1 MWQTNRLSDQ
11 CNIGSELL
19 FSWKNDFEIES
30 YFLNYEAVV
39 SSKGILYT
47 NLGIKNCKGNL
58 KYKKNISSVSDR
70 PVVSGYGLSLVF
82 CTLVQKLYCTSA
94 QSLSTLRFVILTTN
108 H

>member
-47 NLGIKNCKGNL
+47 KLPNLVYKIPFEVQFFTPVKNCKGNS
-58 KYKKNISSVSDR
+58 KYKKT
-70 PVVSGYGLSLVF
+70 F
-82 CTLVQKLYCTSA
+82 
-94 QSLSTLRFVILTTN
+94 LRYLRG
-108 H
+108 